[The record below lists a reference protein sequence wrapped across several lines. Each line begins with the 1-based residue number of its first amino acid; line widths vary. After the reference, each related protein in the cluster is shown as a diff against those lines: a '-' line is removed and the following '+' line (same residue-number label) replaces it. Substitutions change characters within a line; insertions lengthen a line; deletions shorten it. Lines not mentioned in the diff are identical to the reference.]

1 MKEVIPFRIV
11 ENLTELHNIA
21 SKAGTGADAGLN
33 YYKLGSRNLLFK
45 LEASTRILR
54 FSISKKQFNK
64 AYDQFKENED
74 VLGTYD
80 YHEALFIGIE
90 NKKDIDPKFIAYFK
104 KNKDDYQLELTKF
117 LINKKWIGNKVNTYT
132 ELIGEFAKVD
142 YPKAKDLRKDLAE
155 YIINQLNKAQSAYE
169 DGSLDVNDLEG
180 GLHEIRRKLR
190 WISIYA
196 QVCNGWIQLRE
207 NKKIPVALN
216 KYLTK
221 EIINSPFNKLPKP
234 PQNFNSLIIDSANF
248 YALSWIISE
257 LGKLKDQGLK
267 TKAIKEA
274 ISACKIVNKEQI
286 KLIRETY
293 SVPETSLIE
302 IPKQAKLILDTFFLK
317 DQIGQKIITNL
328 EDSI

>member
-1 MKEVIPFRIV
+1 MKEDLPFRIID
-11 ENLTELHNIA
+11 NLTELHNIA
-21 SKAGTGADAGLN
+21 TKAGISTDAGLN

-54 FSISKKQFNK
+54 FAISKKQFNNI
-64 AYDQFKENED
+64 YNQFKENED
-74 VLGTYD
+74 ILGTYD
-80 YHEALFIGIE
+80 YHEALFIEIE

-104 KNKDDYQLELTKF
+104 KKKDDYQLEMTEF
-117 LINKKWIGNKVNTYT
+117 LIDKKWIGNKVHTYT
-132 ELIGEFAKVD
+132 ELISEFSKVD
-142 YPKAKDLRKDLAE
+142 YPKVKDLRKELAK
-155 YIINQLNKAQSAYE
+155 YIIKQLNKVQDAYV

-190 WISIYA
+190 WISIYT
-196 QVCNGWIQLRE
+196 QVCNGWIQLKE
-207 NKKIPVALN
+207 NKKTPVALN

-234 PQNFNSLIIDSANF
+234 PQNFNSLIIDAANF

-257 LGKLKDQGLK
+257 LGKLKDQGIK
-267 TKAIKEA
+267 TKAINEA
-274 ISACKIVNKEQI
+274 ILTCDIVNKEQI

-293 SVPETSLIE
+293 SCPEKSLIE
-302 IPKQAKLILDTFFLK
+302 VSKKAKLILDTFFLK
-317 DQIGQKIITNL
+317 DEIVQKIITNL